1 MGSIS
6 LLILAAVAGFLFYQ
20 LRSVL
25 GQTPYDKDKKPQE
38 VKKTNTLHDR
48 FKTSKPSKDVIV
60 DMSTLSEDYQHPFI
74 KTTSDSHRDDIIQT
88 LNKIK
93 ARYDA
98 FDLHKFIDGAKGAYD
113 MILESFNKN
122 LPEDI
127 KNYVSEDIYNNY
139 RRLLDDY
146 ALKNYQ
152 FQTVVTRI
160 GNVLITAAHTN
171 EVSAKITVEINAY
184 NISCLK
190 DENDK
195 IIQGDPDN
203 VSPVVDIWVFE
214 RLYSATT
221 PAWSVISVA

>member
-25 GQTPYDKDKKPQE
+25 GQTPYDKNQKPQDTKKSKTLNHRFDKKNSDTIIDISP
-38 VKKTNTLHDR
+38 
-48 FKTSKPSKDVIV
+48 
-60 DMSTLSEDYQHPFI
+60 LSEDVQYQYI
-74 KTTSDSHRDDIIQT
+74 KASSDTERDDIIQT

-93 ARYDA
+93 ARYDG
-98 FDLHKFIDGAKGAYD
+98 FDMDKFIQGSKGAYD
-113 MILESFNKN
+113 MILESFNNN

-127 KNYVSEDIYNNY
+127 KNYMSDDIYNNY
-139 RRLLDDY
+139 RNLLDDY
-146 ALKNYQ
+146 TARNYQ
-152 FQTVVTRI
+152 FQTIVTRI
-160 GNVLITAAHTN
+160 DKVLITAAYTN

-190 DENDK
+190 DKNDT

-203 VSPVVDIWVFE
+203 IVPVVDMWVFE
-214 RLYSATT
+214 RLYSAKT
-221 PAWSVISVA
+221 PAWTLINVA